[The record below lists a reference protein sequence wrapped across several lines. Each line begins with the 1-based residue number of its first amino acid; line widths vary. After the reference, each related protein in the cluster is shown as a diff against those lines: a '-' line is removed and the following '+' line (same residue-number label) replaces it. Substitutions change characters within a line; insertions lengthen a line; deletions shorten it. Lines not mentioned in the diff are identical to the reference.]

1 MGEVAFQLDR
11 RILSSIFPDRL
22 RLYGFTVRNIPEK
35 ISQVKRP
42 TLEACPYPGVGVSLG
57 QEEILSSL
65 WGVTVSAGSR
75 LRPLSLVSRMTHPHT
90 RNSTW
95 SDLWGFMWGKHP
107 PQLLL

>member
-42 TLEACPYPGVGVSLG
+42 PLAPVPTLGWY
-57 QEEILSSL
+57 L
-65 WGVTVSAGSR
+65 WGRRRCFLPCRV
-75 LRPLSLVSRMTHPHT
+75 
-90 RNSTW
+90 
-95 SDLWGFMWGKHP
+95 
-107 PQLLL
+107 